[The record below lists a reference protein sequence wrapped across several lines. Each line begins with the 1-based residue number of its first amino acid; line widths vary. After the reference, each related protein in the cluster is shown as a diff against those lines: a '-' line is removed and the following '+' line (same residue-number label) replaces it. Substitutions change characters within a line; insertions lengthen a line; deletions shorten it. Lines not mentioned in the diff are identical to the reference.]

1 MKKYVMLC
9 SLAVAFC
16 MMGLASAEVYKAG
29 GERLI
34 ATQNGDGGWDW
45 PVRDLDPKV
54 SNAPGILAPT
64 AMGLVQAYRVTGDPN
79 CLEAMKKAAAYL
91 LKKAPLEVSIEDGYL
106 APALDQ
112 ILGGTTYSR
121 FVKVNLFDRLANG
134 MYGRFYGNRELK
146 VDTNA
151 YIELLRQERES
162 DGVANLAAFD
172 CGMGLYAA
180 HLLGAD
186 TRPWIAAT
194 KAEINELSVEGV
206 YDVLGLAGAVF
217 GLASVGETVNP
228 TAGAHADANSLA
240 DLAGILA
247 GYQLSSGGF
256 TWNALS
262 MEEGVNNET
271 GQETSFAL
279 LALKEVDS
287 SLYRDRITGAANYL
301 KTSQLPTGGW
311 EDYFGQGEYNELTG
325 EALWAIGAADQIP
338 ASQPDEKT
346 IVPTP

>member
-45 PVRDLDPKV
+45 PVRDLNPKV
-54 SNAPGILAPT
+54 SNAPNILAPT
-64 AMGLVQAYRVTGDPN
+64 AMGLVQTYRVTGDPN
-79 CLEAMKKAAAYL
+79 CLEALKKAAGYL
-91 LKKAPLEVSIEDGYL
+91 LKKAPLAITPEDGCL
-106 APALDQ
+106 AVALDEV
-112 ILGGTTYSR
+112 LGVTTYTE
-121 FVKVNLFDRLANG
+121 FVKKNLFDSLAKGTYDYLGIANINTERYVQIIRLQRAG
-134 MYGRFYGNRELK
+134 
-146 VDTNA
+146 
-151 YIELLRQERES
+151 
-162 DGVANLAAFD
+162 DGVPNLAAFD

-180 HLLGAD
+180 HLVGAD
-186 TRPWIAAT
+186 TKPWIAAT
-194 KAEINELSVEGV
+194 KAEINELSPEGV
-206 YDVLGLAGAVF
+206 YDVLGLAGAVL
-217 GLASVGETVNP
+217 GLASVGETVDP
-228 TAGAHADANSLA
+228 TAGAHKAAASLA
-240 DLAGILA
+240 DLASILA

-262 MEEGVNNET
+262 MGEGVDNET
-271 GQETSFAL
+271 GQETAFAL

-287 SLYRDRITGAANYL
+287 SLYRDKITGAAAYL

-325 EALWAIGAADQIP
+325 EALWAVGAADQIP
-338 ASQPDEKT
+338 ASQPEDKT
-346 IVPTP
+346 VVPTP